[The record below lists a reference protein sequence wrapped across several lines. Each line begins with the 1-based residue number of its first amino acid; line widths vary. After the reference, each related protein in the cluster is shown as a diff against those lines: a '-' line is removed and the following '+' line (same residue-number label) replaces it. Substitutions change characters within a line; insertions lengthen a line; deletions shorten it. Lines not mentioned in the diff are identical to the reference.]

1 MDWMNGWMDGW
12 IDKWIG
18 WMDGWLDEWM
28 GIYIKIIDEWTS
40 SIINDKE
47 VSYSLFE
54 YISLIILDFTDKF
67 WKIQSGIR
75 ASC

>member
-1 MDWMNGWMDGW
+1 MDGWMDGLINGLDGWTDGWMNGWVY
-12 IDKWIG
+12 II
-18 WMDGWLDEWM
+18 
-28 GIYIKIIDEWTS
+28 IKIIDEWTS

-47 VSYSLFE
+47 LSYSLFE